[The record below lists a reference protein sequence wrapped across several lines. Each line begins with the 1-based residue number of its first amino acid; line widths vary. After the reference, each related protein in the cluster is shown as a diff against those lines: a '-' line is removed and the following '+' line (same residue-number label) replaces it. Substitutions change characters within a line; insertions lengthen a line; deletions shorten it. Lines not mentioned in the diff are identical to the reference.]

1 MSELVFW
8 EPSLLFSLRKLEEQ
22 SKIPMLVYEYS
33 WQWTWFLEEEGE
45 KIHLKQM
52 YLKLNKS
59 SQGFA

>member
-1 MSELVFW
+1 
-8 EPSLLFSLRKLEEQ
+8 
-22 SKIPMLVYEYS
+22 MLVYEYS